1 MFRPRCRDLNAMSD
15 FRKLCQ
21 WWRAFCLG
29 FFVVVTVA
37 ACDDSKPQQNYNQAQ
52 TEQQLTTNT
61 EQQSPTDI
69 VKAHAPESETK
80 LLGAAQV
87 FHAQRENKSNAPNDL
102 VADEI
107 RKKNDSIWR
116 NAVLRIGHFKQ
127 WAAYVRRFNS
137 IDKTIELQL
146 SEPLFLKFQAD
157 VPPGGTMG
165 STIRTLREGQPVYIS
180 GRIANDDI
188 EFTKDSTIREDEF
201 APTCF
206 ENGFALVGCKIQL
219 ESIVPL

>member
-1 MFRPRCRDLNAMSD
+1 MSD
-15 FRKLCQ
+15 FRKLFE
-21 WWRAFCLG
+21 WWRAFGLG

-37 ACDDSKPQQNYNQAQ
+37 ACDDSKPQQNYTQAL
-52 TEQQLTTNT
+52 TGQQLTTNT
-61 EQQSPTDI
+61 VQQSPTDI

-80 LLGAAQV
+80 LLDAAQV
-87 FHAQRENKSNAPNDL
+87 FHAQRENKINAPNDL

-127 WAAYVRRFNS
+127 WAAYVRSFNS
-137 IDKTIELQL
+137 VEKTIELQL
-146 SEPLFLKFQAD
+146 SEPLFLKFVAD
-157 VPPGGTMG
+157 VPPGGTLG

-180 GRIANDDI
+180 GRIADEAL
-188 EFTKDSTIREDEF
+188 EFTKDSAIREDVF

-206 ENGFALVGCKIQL
+206 EDGFSLVGCKIHL

>member
-1 MFRPRCRDLNAMSD
+1 MSD
-15 FRKLCQ
+15 FRKLCER
-21 WWRAFCLG
+21 WRAFGLG

-37 ACDDSKPQQNYNQAQ
+37 GCDDSKPQYTKAQ

-61 EQQSPTDI
+61 EQQSPIDI

-80 LLGAAQV
+80 LLEAAQV
-87 FHAQRENKSNAPNDL
+87 FHTQRDNKSNAPNEL
-102 VADEI
+102 AADEI

-116 NAVLRIGHFKQ
+116 NAVLRVGHFKQ
-127 WAAYVRRFNS
+127 WAAYVRSFNAVE
-137 IDKTIELQL
+137 KTIELQL
-146 SEPLFLKFQAD
+146 SEPLFLKFVAD
-157 VPPGGTMG
+157 VPPGGTLG

-180 GRIANDDI
+180 GRIADEAL
-188 EFTKDSTIREDEF
+188 EFTKDSAIRDDVF

-206 ENGFALVGCKIQL
+206 EDGFSLVGCKIHL